1 MIDRFEISFDC
12 KLIRELIVDLK
23 RAKYVNQKDLDSIEM
38 LLIKTKNLN
47 KIERRNME

>member
-1 MIDRFEISFDC
+1 MIDRFETSFDC

-23 RAKYVNQKDLDSIEM
+23 RAKEVNQKDLDSIEM

-47 KIERRNME
+47 KYHRKLMD